1 MQKSK
6 QKDQKKD
13 HQKAITIVI
22 IVVAVLVLGLVVWW
36 SWTQLHGALSVP
48 SEGFKFVA
56 EGQKISVPC
65 LSDGSL
71 TTEEVL
77 LYSAN
82 PDTLMKYLALQQV
95 KTCSA
100 PLTCLAK
107 GFDGNKLYLDPN
119 CYVDAE
125 NVEVHGD
132 VFEALSRY
140 FGEGNVMIGSRPLE
154 ANPLS
159 RVIPLTAYYFIN
171 TEEGVQL
178 VHRDGVSLDQF
189 WKELAV
195 EQQPEVR
202 VEGTTAYV
210 TLSLPSYDDHLA
222 YAIAL
227 NVEHFMKVK
236 SVVLTINGLEV
247 YRHQVPYALKL
258 AKSNEGFLV
267 TGEAL
272 SVDELE
278 SFLRGVSIT
287 DKGSSVLVKIDADMS
302 TEDYNLVIAVL
313 DTLSGKTVKIVAG
326 PYSALG
332 SFPSQF

>member
-6 QKDQKKD
+6 QKERKKD
-13 HQKAITIVI
+13 NQRVITIIMV
-22 IVVAVLVLGLVVWW
+22 VVAVLVLGLVVWW

-65 LSDGSL
+65 LSDGSV
-71 TTEEVL
+71 TTEEVV

-107 GFDGNKLYLDPN
+107 GFDGNRLYLDPN
-119 CYVDAE
+119 CYIDAE
-125 NVEVHGD
+125 NADVYGD
-132 VFEALSRY
+132 LFEALNRY
-140 FGEGNVMIGSRPLE
+140 FGEGNVIIGSRPLE
-154 ANPLS
+154 SNPLS
-159 RVIPLTAYYFIN
+159 RVIPSTAYYFVD

-189 WKELAV
+189 WKELGAQ
-195 EQQPEVR
+195 QQPEVR

-210 TLSLPSYDDHLA
+210 SLSLPYYDDHLA
-222 YAIAL
+222 YATAL

-258 AKSNEGFLV
+258 AKSNDSFLV

-272 SVDELE
+272 TEAELE

-287 DKGSSVLVKIDADMS
+287 DKGNSVLVKLDADMT

-313 DTLSGKTVKIVAG
+313 DTLSSKTVKIVAG

>member
-1 MQKSK
+1 
-6 QKDQKKD
+6 
-13 HQKAITIVI
+13 
-22 IVVAVLVLGLVVWW
+22 
-36 SWTQLHGALSVP
+36 
-48 SEGFKFVA
+48 
-56 EGQKISVPC
+56 
-65 LSDGSL
+65 
-71 TTEEVL
+71 
-77 LYSAN
+77 
-82 PDTLMKYLALQQV
+82 
-95 KTCSA
+95 
-100 PLTCLAK
+100 
-107 GFDGNKLYLDPN
+107 
-119 CYVDAE
+119 
-125 NVEVHGD
+125 
-132 VFEALSRY
+132 
-140 FGEGNVMIGSRPLE
+140 
-154 ANPLS
+154 
-159 RVIPLTAYYFIN
+159 
-171 TEEGVQL
+171 

-189 WKELAV
+189 WKELTV

>member
-22 IVVAVLVLGLVVWW
+22 IVVAVLVLGLVAWW
-36 SWTQLHGALSVP
+36 SWTQLHGALSVS

-65 LSDGSL
+65 LSDSSL

-95 KTCSA
+95 KTCSP

-107 GFDGNKLYLDPN
+107 GFDANKLYLDPN

-125 NVEVHGD
+125 NAEVHGD
-132 VFEALSRY
+132 VFEALNRY

-154 ANPLS
+154 SNPLS
-159 RVIPLTAYYFIN
+159 KVIPLTAYYFIN
-171 TEEGVQL
+171 TEEGVKL
-178 VHRDGVSLDQF
+178 VHRDGVSLDEF
-189 WKELAV
+189 WKELGV